1 MLSLQKTSEKDIL
14 LAHIY
19 PDAESKLASASI
31 WYTPK
36 FQGAP
41 QLQSDDIGTQRQD
54 TVLPASHCA
63 LVDAHGV
70 GEPLG

>member
-1 MLSLQKTSEKDIL
+1 MLSLQKTTAKDIL

-19 PDAESKLASASI
+19 PDAESKVAAASI

-41 QLQSDDIGTQRQD
+41 QLQNDDIGTLLKYERTRLLQKHGL
-54 TVLPASHCA
+54 TVEEY
-63 LVDAHGV
+63 D
-70 GEPLG
+70 

>member
-1 MLSLQKTSEKDIL
+1 MLSLQKTTAKDIL

-19 PDAESKLASASI
+19 PDAESKVAAASI

-41 QLQSDDIGTQRQD
+41 QLQNDDIGTLLLQ
-54 TVLPASHCA
+54 ASSIKTLRAACVRA
-63 LVDAHGV
+63 RTKV
-70 GEPLG
+70 